1 MLAGW
6 EAHRGNWKFVLSWR
20 TVMLLGLC
28 ALEIVQQLPEM
39 CISILTTVIISSLLI
54 FYLSSSGF
62 VKPDSKIPVVGRLT

>member
-1 MLAGW
+1 
-6 EAHRGNWKFVLSWR
+6 
-20 TVMLLGLC
+20 MLLGLC

-39 CISILTTVIISSLLI
+39 CISILTTVVISSLLI